1 MAKMYEIDRKDI
13 SRQAQKIIKS
23 LKPTASTDDKTNA
36 ALALSVLA
44 LLSPETE
51 TSISLQ
57 FLKFVKDLQK

>member
-1 MAKMYEIDRKDI
+1 MAKMYEIERKDI

-23 LKPTASTDDKTNA
+23 LKPNATPDDKANA

-44 LLSPETE
+44 LLTPETE
-51 TSISLQ
+51 PSISQQ